1 MGRARSETD
10 AAEARL
16 IPLSLFFS
24 FLDCNI
30 WTEIQ
35 TRTPVPFLIFPSFFF
50 DLIPIEVTTLRTISL
65 KTAIMAQERA

>member
-16 IPLSLFFS
+16 ISLFFS

-30 WTEIQ
+30 WTEIR
-35 TRTPVPFLIFPSFFF
+35 TSTPVPFLIFPFSSSS
-50 DLIPIEVTTLRTISL
+50 I
-65 KTAIMAQERA
+65 

>member
-16 IPLSLFFS
+16 ISLFFS
-24 FLDCNI
+24 FPF
-30 WTEIQ
+30 WTATSGRKFRRE
-35 TRTPVPFLIFPSFFF
+35 RLFLFLIFPSFFF